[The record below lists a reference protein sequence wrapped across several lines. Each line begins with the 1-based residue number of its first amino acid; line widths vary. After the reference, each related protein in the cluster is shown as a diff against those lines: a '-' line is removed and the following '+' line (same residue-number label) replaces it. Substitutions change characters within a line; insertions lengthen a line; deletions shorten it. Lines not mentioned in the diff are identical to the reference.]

1 MKRSLKLLLI
11 ATTVAAAGALGY
23 AQAVPEIPFDTSTDL
38 LKFPDNVYMGEAAG
52 VATNSRGDIYLYT
65 RTGNPSVTLGTSRAI
80 VHGGSRLFQFD
91 RTGKFIREI
100 GNDGYGLLQA
110 QQVRVDPRDN
120 VWIVDQMSTQVIKFD
135 SNGRVQ
141 MVLSRKP
148 EVIRV
153 PTAPLTPTPAGM
165 PVQPGP
171 PPTVGGGAPGGGGGR
186 GGADAAGGGGRG
198 GRGGGGDQAAGRGGA
213 PGGGAPG
220 GGAPG
225 GFGGGRGGGLPGAG
239 AEGESFN
246 RPTDVAWDAAGNI
259 YVADGYGN
267 ARVAKYEPSGRYIKS
282 WGSRGTEN
290 GQFNVVHGIAID
302 AQGNVYV
309 GDEGNKRVQV
319 FDADGNHKRN
329 ITGVGSPTA
338 LCITP
343 GPRQVL
349 YVAHTGDP
357 DGMDDAAIYKV
368 DLNGTVVGKFGKAGK
383 LPKEFGLV
391 NAIDCR
397 TENELLV
404 GELSNWRVQK
414 LTLRAAR

>member
-1 MKRSLKLLLI
+1 MNRSLKLFLI
-11 ATTVAAAGALGY
+11 AAAVATAGALAY
-23 AQAVPEIPFDTSTDL
+23 AQSVPEIPFDSNTDL

-52 VATNSRGDIYLYT
+52 VATNSKGDIYLYT
-65 RTGNPSVTLGTSRAI
+65 RTGNPNVTLGTSRAI

-91 RTGKFIREI
+91 RNGKFVREI
-100 GNDGYGLLQA
+100 GNDAYGLLEA

-153 PTAPLTPTPAGM
+153 PTGPLTPTPAGM
-165 PVQPGP
+165 PVTPGP
-171 PPTVGGGAPGGGGGR
+171 PPTAGGGR
-186 GGADAAGGGGRG
+186 GEPAAGGGGRG
-198 GRGGGGDQAAGRGGA
+198 GGGRGGDQAAGGRGGA
-213 PGGGAPG
+213 PGGGAPAG
-220 GGAPG
+220 AAPG
-225 GFGGGRGGGLPGAG
+225 GFGGRGGGLPGAG
-239 AEGESFN
+239 VEGESFN
-246 RPTDVAWDAAGNI
+246 RPTDVAWDSAGNI

-267 ARVAKYEPSGRYIKS
+267 ARVAKYEPSGRYVKS

-290 GQFNVVHGIAID
+290 GQFNIVHGIAID
-302 AQGNVYV
+302 AQGNIYV

-319 FDADGNHKRN
+319 FDTDGNHKRN
-329 ITGVGSPTA
+329 ITGIGSPTA
-338 LCITP
+338 LCISP

-349 YVAHTGDP
+349 YIAHSGDP
-357 DGMDDAAIYKV
+357 DGMEDAAIYKV
-368 DLNGTVVGKFGKAGK
+368 DLNGTVLGKFGKAGK

-391 NAIDCR
+391 NSIDCR